1 MENRLEK
8 FKAISLKKAD
18 ASADIGL
25 INRYTAKELNPEE
38 VYCYSVILCD
48 NDVDRDTERFT
59 NASLDAL
66 APLFLGKTGLSDHRW
81 LVERQTS
88 RLYNTVVEE
97 GSGKN
102 ALGEPLRVLR
112 GSAYM
117 LNNEAN
123 QPVIEA
129 IDGGIMKEVS
139 IGCAIEKCT
148 CSICGEALRFDW
160 RTWKY
165 QCENGHIKGDKY
177 DGKLCVGNL
186 ENPKDAYEF
195 SFVAVP
201 SQRGAGVTKCCGKC
215 APEKQKAD
223 CANKVDDSTGA
234 ALETLIAANDLG
246 EHSTRIKDVMSAF
259 QKALMPKEEREDSAR
274 ILSDNEPYLK
284 RKT

>member
-1 MENRLEK
+1 MDRLEK

-18 ASADIGL
+18 ATADINL
-25 INRYTAKELNPEE
+25 VNRYTAKELTPEE
-38 VYCYSVILCD
+38 VYCYSVVLCD

-59 NASLDAL
+59 DASLDAL

-88 RLYNTVVEE
+88 RLYNTVVED
-97 GSGKN
+97 GGRKN

-123 QPVIEA
+123 KPVIDA

-139 IGCAIEKCT
+139 IGCAMEKCT
-148 CSICGEALRFDW
+148 CSICGEPLRFDW

-186 ENPKDAYEF
+186 EGAKDAYEF

-201 SQRGAGVTKCCGKC
+201 SQRGAGVTKD
-215 APEKQKAD
+215 ATD
-223 CANKVDDSTGA
+223 IDGA
-234 ALETLIAANDLG
+234 FETLKVAENLKEYAAQ
-246 EHSTRIKDVMSAF
+246 IKDVLPLF
-259 QKALMPKEEREDSAR
+259 QKALMDEAEREERAK
-274 ILSDNEPYLK
+274 ILSDNENYLK
-284 RKT
+284 